1 MDPALAHPSR
11 PKALTSRPLDY
22 QGQRDDRRQQFSH
35 PRAVEEQNPRRRIP
49 MVSRGFL
56 FNAALPIQ
64 EARSVSRVAWPLD
77 LETVAFTTFGEG
89 AVGSDPDRP
98 SGFQGLMPWR
108 RSNR

>member
-11 PKALTSRPLDY
+11 PKALTLARSITKGSGMTDVSLAILELLRNRIRGGEFLWFPEVS
-22 QGQRDDRRQQFSH
+22 FST
-35 PRAVEEQNPRRRIP
+35 P
-49 MVSRGFL
+49 
-56 FNAALPIQ
+56 ALPIQ

-77 LETVAFTTFGEG
+77 PETVAFTTFGEG
-89 AVGSDPDRP
+89 EVGSDPDRP